1 VGNRDLKHEEKLNEV
16 VMEVERG
23 GMVEREDK
31 RNTEKE
37 RPINVGVSTKPNR
50 K

>member
-1 VGNRDLKHEEKLNEV
+1 VGNRDLKVVMEV

-31 RNTEKE
+31 RNT
-37 RPINVGVSTKPNR
+37 
-50 K
+50 